1 MHFAYFPPWWS
12 ILLIALAVAAGVF
25 LEYRRPLAPL
35 STTQRAT
42 LVALR
47 ACTLS
52 AIVLFILRPVVRLP
66 PVGVRDEVV
75 PVLVDVSCSMRVA
88 DADGQPRIAR
98 AAALLRFDLLPALSR
113 LYRIELMTVG
123 DSLEPGSIDSLS
135 ARASQ
140 SDLSGALL
148 RVRER
153 FRGQRV
159 AGVLLVSDGADT
171 GPPAAGERTTDSA
184 GVWPVFA
191 IGVGATSGLRDR
203 EVLGIAAG
211 DQRLDHASVDLQVS
225 ATSSGFGRAPFQLR
239 VLADGRLLESRRIVP
254 SADGSP
260 VEQRFTVFPDPQRA
274 TVYTVDIPTGERES
288 VTENNTRSVLVSPA
302 GRKRRLLVI
311 EGAPGFEHTFMRRAW
326 AADPGLEVDSVVR
339 KGKNLSGSDTFLVQ
353 AEAARTAALTTGF
366 PARREDLYAYDALV
380 IANVEGDFFTRAQLT
395 MIGDFVAERGGG
407 LLVTGGRSFAQR
419 GLVGTPVETV
429 LPVELDDRRSGL
441 TRASLASRDGAPP
454 PNTLVVTPEGET
466 HPIMR
471 LGASGDETRKRW
483 AALPALAAT
492 APLGNARP
500 GASVLAV
507 ASAPG
512 RGVFPVVAVQRY
524 GRGRSMVFAGEA
536 SWRWRMMV
544 ASTDR
549 SHELFWRQAARW
561 LAVASPDPVAI
572 ASPEAPQPG
581 DSVSIDVDA
590 RDAAFAPVAD
600 ARVEA
605 TIELPG
611 GERRPLTL
619 RRTAATGQFT
629 SLFQPDRPGLYHVR
643 AEAARGTMP
652 HGLLGGAD
660 RWMYVGGSDREFADP
675 RLNEGFL
682 RRLARDSGGRYVR
695 AADALR
701 VVSWL
706 QEAARQNAAPDE
718 RDLWHE
724 PWAIVALVL
733 LLSAEWALRRR
744 WGLR

>member
-12 ILLIALAVAAGVF
+12 ILLIALAVAVGVF

-35 STTQRAT
+35 SKVRHAT

-47 ACTLS
+47 VCTLT
-52 AIVLFILRPVVRLP
+52 AIVVFILRPVVRLP
-66 PVGVRDEVV
+66 PAGVRDTVV
-75 PVLVDVSCSMRVA
+75 PVLVDISRSMRIA

-113 LYRIELMTVG
+113 QYRTEIMTVG
-123 DSLEPGSIDSLS
+123 DSLEPGSIDSLD

-140 SDLSGALL
+140 SDLSGALA

-171 GPPAAGERTTDSA
+171 GPPAAGERTDAA

-191 IGVGATSGLRDR
+191 IGVGATDGLRDR

-225 ATSSGFGRAPFQLR
+225 AMSSGFGRAPFQLR
-239 VLADGRLLESRRIVP
+239 VLADGRLLESRRVVP

-260 VEQRFTVFPDPQRA
+260 IEQRFTVFPDPQRA
-274 TVYTVDIPTGERES
+274 TVYTVEIPTDERES

-311 EGAPGFEHTFMRRAW
+311 EGAPGFEHSFMRRAW
-326 AADPGLEVDSVVR
+326 AADSGLDVDAVVR
-339 KGKNLSGSDTFLVQ
+339 KGKNVNGSDTFLVQ

-380 IANVEGDFFTRAQLT
+380 IANVEGDFFTHAQLT

-407 LLVTGGRSFAQR
+407 LLVTGGRSFAER
-419 GLVGTPVETV
+419 GLVGTPVEAV

-441 TRASLASRDGAPP
+441 TRASLGRSAP

-471 LGASGDETRKRW
+471 LGASGEETRKQW

-507 ASAPG
+507 ASAPDG
-512 RGVFPVVAVQRY
+512 GVFPVVAVQRY

-544 ASTDR
+544 VSTDR
-549 SHELFWRQAARW
+549 SHEFFWRQAARW
-561 LAVASPDPVAI
+561 LAAASPDPVAI
-572 ASPEAPQPG
+572 ASPDAPQPG

-590 RDAAFAPVAD
+590 RDAVFAPVAD

-619 RRTAATGQFT
+619 RRTAATGRFT
-629 SLFQPDRPGLYHVR
+629 SLFRPDRPGLYHVR
-643 AEAARGTMP
+643 AEAQRGITSHGP
-652 HGLLGGAD
+652 HGPLGSAD

-682 RRLARDSGGRYVR
+682 RRAARDSGGRYVR

-724 PWAIVALVL
+724 PWAIAALVL
-733 LLSAEWALRRR
+733 LLSAEWTLRRR